1 MTQLPPVLDQKLPTQ
16 SAGGRSEEA
25 SAHAVVYTP
34 AGPVRPGDRVRL
46 PAVWRLARD
55 TWRSR
60 DMITRLIRRD
70 VQSRYRQFYL
80 GSLWVVLQPIITI
93 GVFLAL
99 SAFGVLN
106 VGDLPVP
113 YPLFALAGMTVWQL
127 FAGGVASGTG
137 ALASAGPLLIKVNVS
152 KAALVAASLGTTVVD
167 FGVRVAF
174 LAVMYAV
181 FRTHPPTAAWLALP
195 ALIPLILLT
204 LAIALT
210 QSLLGV
216 VIRDIAALVPTVL
229 GLLVFLMPIYYATP
243 RSSAFTSIN
252 TWNPLYHL
260 VCGPRDLLLRGHLPS
275 VTGFVWSSV
284 FAVVMLVMSA
294 RLFIGGQY
302 KIAERA

>member
-1 MTQLPPVLDQKLPTQ
+1 VFQ
-16 SAGGRSEEA
+16 
-25 SAHAVVYTP
+25 
-34 AGPVRPGDRVRL
+34 
-46 PAVWRLARD
+46 LARD

-93 GVFLAL
+93 AVFLAL

-127 FAGGVASGTG
+127 FSGGVAAGTG

-152 KAALVAASLGTTVVD
+152 KAALVAASLGTTFVD
-167 FGVRVAF
+167 FAVRVAF
-174 LAVMYAV
+174 LALMYAIY
-181 FRTHPPTAAWLALP
+181 RTHPPAAAWLAVL
-195 ALIPLILLT
+195 ALIPLMLLM
-204 LAIALT
+204 LAVALT
-210 QSLLGV
+210 QALLGV

-229 GLLVFLMPIYYATP
+229 GLFVFLMPIYYATP
-243 RSSAFTSIN
+243 RSTLFTKIN
-252 TWNPLYHL
+252 AWNPLYHL
-260 VCGPRDLLLRGHLPS
+260 VCGPRDLFLKGHLPS
-275 VTGFVWSSV
+275 VSGFAWSTL
-284 FAVVMLVMSA
+284 FAVVLLILSA